1 MRSDNPLCRE
11 ESSRMLSYA
20 AQGVSCAA
28 RVIKPLTSGTSS
40 KPKVLNPT
48 ARAASQESRV
58 FDTKNCLVGCLAQQ
72 PEALLHQLPGSMLQ
86 RKRNPPPL
94 HAELVQITRVSK
106 QKVQVSD
113 SQATVQHTKSGSA
126 RANYTTGAYRVS
138 LEVGSALQ
146 KVQAT
151 ATCSMSFNRN
161 LSLFFSALK

>member
-1 MRSDNPLCRE
+1 MPRRE
-11 ESSRMLSYA
+11 QSYA
-20 AQGVSCAA
+20 LLRGAGGVLRRPSDKALNLRHEQQAQGSQ
-28 RVIKPLTSGTSS
+28 PYT
-40 KPKVLNPT
+40 
-48 ARAASQESRV
+48 RAASQESRV

>member
-28 RVIKPLTSGTSS
+28 RVRKPSTSGTSS
-40 KPKVLNPT
+40 RPKVLHPT

-72 PEALLHQLPGSMLQ
+72 PEALLHQLQDSMLQ

-94 HAELVQITRVSK
+94 HEGWFIKLGFSSQISRF
-106 QKVQVSD
+106 
-113 SQATVQHTKSGSA
+113 QATKQRCSTPNPVQHEP
-126 RANYTTGAYRVS
+126 TTLPGRT
-138 LEVGSALQ
+138 G
-146 KVQAT
+146 
-151 ATCSMSFNRN
+151 RR
-161 LSLFFSALK
+161 

>member
-1 MRSDNPLCRE
+1 
-11 ESSRMLSYA
+11 MLFYA

-28 RVIKPLTSGTSS
+28 RVRKPSTSGTSS
-40 KPKVLNPT
+40 RPKVLHPT

-94 HAELVQITRVSK
+94 HAGLVHKTRVFK
-106 QKVQVSD
+106 PNFQVSG
-113 SQATVQHTKSGSA
+113 SEAAVQHSKSGSA

-146 KVQAT
+146 KVQVL
-151 ATCSMSFNRN
+151 ATCSMSFNRQPSII
-161 LSLFFSALK
+161 L

>member
-1 MRSDNPLCRE
+1 
-11 ESSRMLSYA
+11 MLSYA

-72 PEALLHQLPGSMLQ
+72 PEALLHQLQGSMLQ
-86 RKRNPPPL
+86 RRSNPPPL
-94 HAELVQITRVSK
+94 HAGLVQKTRVSK
-106 QKVQVSD
+106 QKFQVS
-113 SQATVQHTKSGSA
+113 SSEAAVQHTKSGSA
-126 RANYTTGAYRVS
+126 QADYTTGAYRVS

-146 KVQAT
+146 EVQAT
-151 ATCSMSFNRN
+151 ATCSMSFNRQSSSV
-161 LSLFFSALK
+161 LYLIKVKQASSYFSMLK

>member
-86 RKRNPPPL
+86 RRSNPPPL
-94 HAELVQITRVSK
+94 HAGLAQRTRVFK
-106 QKVQVSD
+106 QNSRIQVAKQRCS
-113 SQATVQHTKSGSA
+113 TPNPVRHEP
-126 RANYTTGAYRVS
+126 TTLPGRT
-138 LEVGSALQ
+138 G
-146 KVQAT
+146 
-151 ATCSMSFNRN
+151 CR
-161 LSLFFSALK
+161 